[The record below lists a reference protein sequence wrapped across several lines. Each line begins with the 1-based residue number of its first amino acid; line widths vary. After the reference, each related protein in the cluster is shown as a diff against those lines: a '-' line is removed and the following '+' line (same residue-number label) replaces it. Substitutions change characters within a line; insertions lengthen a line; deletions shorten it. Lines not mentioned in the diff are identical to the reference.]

1 MRESAPEAA
10 EAKGRGVDMGDLA
23 DAHRAG
29 VGGHEPLGSAPLSA
43 AQVN

>member
-10 EAKGRGVDMGDLA
+10 EAGEGVDVGDLA